1 MESVVNVFQ
10 KVLDQIKGTQLDNIK
25 AAAKITAEAFSDG
38 KKVFVTGSGH
48 SHTFSEELYGRA
60 GGLAFTIPILTSELT
75 LVEHPTKSTFIERLP
90 GYAAILLEL
99 YGIKKGD
106 VLLIASNSGRNAY
119 PVEMA
124 LGAKELGAYVIAITN
139 VKHSSSTTPRHSS
152 NKRLMDIADVVID
165 NCGEVGDASV
175 KIEGVEP
182 LMAPTSSFANS
193 LIAQLYSVEIA
204 RILVSMGIEPPVFTS
219 ANLDGGFEKNEA
231 YMEKYTRLY

>member
-1 MESVVNVFQ
+1 MKTVVDAFQ
-10 KVLDQIKGTQLDNIK
+10 QVIDQINNTQQDNIK
-25 AAAKITAEAFSDG
+25 EAAKISADAFVRG
-38 KKVFVTGSGH
+38 NKVFVTGSGH

-60 GGLAFTIPILTSELT
+60 GGLAFIVPIMTGELT

-90 GYAAILLEL
+90 GYAAILVEL
-99 YGIKKGD
+99 YRIQEGD
-106 VLLIASNSGRNAY
+106 VVLIASNSGRNAY

-124 LGAKELGAYVIAITN
+124 LNAKERGAKVIAVTN
-139 VKHSSSTTPRHSS
+139 VKHSSNTEPRHAS

-165 NCGEVGDASV
+165 NCGEVGDAAV
-175 KIEGVEP
+175 KVEGIEP

-204 RILVSMGIEPPVFTS
+204 RILVSQGVEVPVFTS